1 MHADSEMQLIND
13 GYGHARGS
21 DFMQHISC
29 AVSSPLYQTNYC
41 CQSEACWVYKAFAL
55 RITTSLG
62 LSSPLLQ
69 FSTRMAADSTMR
81 SEVEELQKRAN
92 QVTDEVMPP
101 TITKVAKFNIDLR
114 GSSADGVFFLSCFD
128 ETAHQQ
134 AYSDD
139 IKHFPFSV
147 IPLVHS
153 IQDDDAK
160 HITCTCSII
169 MIPTVMKS
177 DKS

>member
-1 MHADSEMQLIND
+1 
-13 GYGHARGS
+13 
-21 DFMQHISC
+21 MQHINC

-41 CQSEACWVYKAFAL
+41 CQSESCWVYKAFAL

-69 FSTRMAADSTMR
+69 FSARMAADSTMR

-114 GSSADGVFFLSCFD
+114 GSSADGVFFYPVLMRLL
-128 ETAHQQ
+128 
-134 AYSDD
+134 
-139 IKHFPFSV
+139 INR
-147 IPLVHS
+147 
-153 IQDDDAK
+153 
-160 HITCTCSII
+160 
-169 MIPTVMKS
+169 PTVMTSNIFHSQLFPWYIASRMMTLNTLHAPAVLLWFPLWWSQINRKWS
-177 DKS
+177 HYSMPDFPLGVV

>member
-1 MHADSEMQLIND
+1 MFRMHADSEMHLAINKWWFWSCT
-13 GYGHARGS
+13 RGS

-41 CQSEACWVYKAFAL
+41 CQSEACWAYKAFAL
-55 RITTSLG
+55 RITASLD

-69 FSTRMAADSTMR
+69 FSARMAADSTMR

-92 QVTDEVMPP
+92 QVTDEVMPL
-101 TITKVAKFNIDLR
+101 TITKVAKFNIDLHWF
-114 GSSADGVFFLSCFD
+114 AWVFSWWCVFLSCFD

-147 IPLVHS
+147 IPMVHS
-153 IQDDDAK
+153 N
-160 HITCTCSII
+160 
-169 MIPTVMKS
+169 
-177 DKS
+177 